1 MSSSVA
7 VKGDQRPRVELVP
20 AFVDS
25 QADDAAFFAS
35 AYGLTPDDWQAHV
48 LEAWLAER
56 SDGKWA
62 AARCGL
68 AVPRQNGKNA
78 LLEVRELYGVVALG
92 ERFLHTAHEV
102 KTARKAFQRLA
113 GFFDN
118 ERQWPEM
125 ATLVKEIRRTNGQEA
140 IVLNNGGSVEFVA
153 RSRGSGRGYTVD
165 VLVCDEAQELTD
177 EHLEA
182 LLPTISSAPTR
193 NPQTILTGTPPPPG
207 TTANVFVRMR
217 TDAHEGASDR
227 LSWHEWS
234 AAEDYDPDDP
244 QEWARNNP
252 ALGSRLNEEVVR
264 TEREQMSDDG
274 FARERLGVWDT
285 NRRHAV
291 IDPDLWASLANGQSQ
306 PGTDVAFAVDIPP
319 ERKSAAIAVAS
330 LRADGIMHVELTEK
344 ERHPGTAWVPERL
357 VELVEK
363 WGGSVVLDPASPA
376 GSLIPALTKAG
387 IEPVLIGSRELAQAC
402 GAFYDLIAQ
411 KQLRHINQP
420 PLNTAADAARKRT
433 VGDAWAWH
441 RRDTSADI
449 SPLVAATLAAHQAA
463 KAPTKK
469 KRSGKAAFY

>member
-20 AFVDS
+20 SSVDC

-35 AYGLTPDDWQAHV
+35 SYGLTPDPWQLHV
-48 LEAWLAER
+48 LEGWLAER

-62 AARCGL
+62 GARAGL

-78 LLEVRELYGVVALG
+78 VLEIRELYGIVALG

-102 KTARKAFQRLA
+102 KTARKAFQRLS

-118 ERQWPEM
+118 ERQWPEL
-125 ATLVKEIRRTNGQEA
+125 AALVKEIRRTNGQEA
-140 IVLNNGGSVEFVA
+140 IVLTNGGSVEFVA

-182 LLPTISSAPTR
+182 LLPTISSAPTG

-207 TTANVFVRMR
+207 STAEVFARMR
-217 TDAHEGASDR
+217 SDAHSEASDR
-227 LSWHEWS
+227 LVWHEWS
-234 AAEDYDPDDP
+234 AGEDYDPDDP
-244 QEWARNNP
+244 EEWARNNP
-252 ALGSRLNEEVVR
+252 SLGARLHEEVVL

-291 IDPDLWASLANGQSQ
+291 IDPDLWASLADGQSE
-306 PGTDVAFAVDIPP
+306 PGEVVAFAVDIPP
-319 ERKSAAIAVAS
+319 ERKSAAIAIAS
-330 LRADGIMHVELTEK
+330 LRADGVMHVELTEK
-344 ERHPGTAWVPERL
+344 EKNPGTAWVPDRL
-357 VELVEK
+357 VELVAR

-376 GSLIPALTKAG
+376 GSLIPALTRAG
-387 IEPVLIGSRELAQAC
+387 VEPILIGTRELTQGC
-402 GAFYDLIAQ
+402 GAFYDLVAQ
-411 KQLRHINQP
+411 KKLRHLNQA
-420 PLNTAADAARKRT
+420 PLNIAVDAGRKRS
-433 VGDAWAWH
+433 VGDSWAWH

-449 SPLVAATLAAHQAA
+449 SPLVAATLAAHQAS
-463 KAPTKK
+463 KAPTTK
-469 KRSGKAAFY
+469 KRSGRAAFY

>member
-20 AFVDS
+20 PSVDS

-35 AYGLTPDDWQAHV
+35 SYNLTPDAWQLRV
-48 LEAWLAER
+48 LEGWLAER
-56 SDGKWA
+56 QDGKWA
-62 AARCGL
+62 AARAGL

-78 LLEVRELYGVVALG
+78 VLEIRELYGIVALG

-102 KTARKAFQRLA
+102 KTARKAFQRLS

-118 ERQWPEM
+118 ERQWPEL
-125 ATLVKEIRRTNGQEA
+125 AALVKEIRRTNGQEA
-140 IVLNNGGSVEFVA
+140 IVLQNGGSVEFVA

-182 LLPTISSAPTR
+182 LLPTISSAPTG

-207 TTANVFVRMR
+207 STAEVFARMR
-217 TDAHEGASDR
+217 SDAHSEASDR
-227 LSWHEWS
+227 LVWHEWS
-234 AAEDYDPDDP
+234 ASEDYDADDP
-244 QEWARNNP
+244 AEWARTNP
-252 ALGSRLNEEVVR
+252 SLGTRLHEEVVQ

-291 IDPDLWASLANGQSQ
+291 IDPDLWASLADGQSE
-306 PGTDVAFAVDIPP
+306 PGKDVSFAVDIPP

-344 ERHPGTAWVPERL
+344 EKHPGTAWVPDRL
-357 VELVEK
+357 VELVAR

-376 GSLIPALTKAG
+376 GSLIPALTRAG
-387 IEPVLIGSRELAQAC
+387 IEPVLIGTRELTQGC
-402 GAFYDLIAQ
+402 GAFYDLVAQ
-411 KQLRHINQP
+411 KQLRHLNQA
-420 PLNTAADAARKRT
+420 PLNIAVDAGRKRS

-449 SPLVAATLAAHQAA
+449 SPLVAATLSAHQAS
-463 KAPTKK
+463 KTPTKQ
-469 KRSGKAAFY
+469 RSGKAAFY